1 MKAQRVIAEGKSK
14 QQQQQNNKTWITTK
28 WVCGTEEFYSSEKE
42 NEMWKVSS
50 VTKGKINWWQEE
62 RMTTQL
68 FIPEEARTYT

>member
-42 NEMWKVSS
+42 NEMWKV
-50 VTKGKINWWQEE
+50 V
-62 RMTTQL
+62 
-68 FIPEEARTYT
+68 